1 MTARIRAPFT
11 TRAPGLTVY
20 KLDKLIAETRR
31 LAAEYRRST
40 GQSLPVSGEIAR
52 HDAARL
58 LDLNLCD
65 DRVGGVDALG
75 QGKRDGQRIQIKSR
89 IMTQEG
95 KSNVRLGQLNT
106 AGEWNTLL
114 LVIMDEEYE
123 PCEIYEA
130 ARDDIIAEIDEAA
143 ASKRSKRGAL
153 SVAKFKNISWL
164 IWTRETGLDSAFYG

>member
-1 MTARIRAPFT
+1 MAVTIRAPLT

-58 LDLNLCD
+58 LDLTLCEP
-65 DRVGGVDALG
+65 RSGGVDAVG
-75 QGKRDGQRIQIKSR
+75 KGKREGQRIQIKSR
-89 IMTQEG
+89 IMSQDA
-95 KSNVRLGQLNT
+95 KSNARLGQLNP

-114 LVIMDEEYE
+114 LVIMDEDYE

-130 ARDDIIAEIDEAA
+130 ARDEIMAEVDEAA

-164 IWTRETGLDSAFYG
+164 IWTRETGLEPAFYG